1 MKKRNL
7 ICIIVI
13 AVIVTVAA
21 ILGVIMYA
29 KSQTTDDIEAYYNQK
44 CSTFAE
50 ENLDC
55 LKGQIV
61 FLGDSI
67 TDGYPLKDYYSDL
80 PLEVYNRGIG
90 GDSTGGVIKRLE
102 VSVFDIAPS
111 KIVLLIGINDIN
123 GGVSTETLIKN
134 YDKILSLIKEKLPDT
149 EIYCM
154 SILPLNKDVEAYTTI
169 DVDKSHKKIGEI
181 NQKIANLAT
190 KYSYEFVDMHDDFT
204 DENGYLSKNLSI
216 DGIHLSADGYA
227 LWTEKVKP
235 ILKEN
240 D

>member
-204 DENGYLSKNLSI
+204 DENGYLSKDLSI

>member
-1 MKKRNL
+1 MKKQNL

-13 AVIVTVAA
+13 AVIVTVAT
-21 ILGVIMYA
+21 IFGVIMYT

-67 TDGYPLKDYYSDL
+67 TDGYPLKDHYLDL

-111 KIVLLIGINDIN
+111 KIILLIGINDIN
-123 GGVSTETLIKN
+123 GGVSTETLLKN
-134 YDKILSLIKEKLPDT
+134 YDKILSLIKEELPDT
-149 EIYCM
+149 KVFCI
-154 SILPLNKDVEAYTTI
+154 SILPMNKDVESYTTI
-169 DVDKSHKKIGEI
+169 NVDKSHEKIGNI
-181 NQKIANLAT
+181 NQSIANLAI
-190 KYSYEFVDMHDDFT
+190 KYGYKFVDIHDDFT

-216 DGIHLSADGYA
+216 DGIHLSSDGYA
-227 LWTEKVKP
+227 LWTEKAKP